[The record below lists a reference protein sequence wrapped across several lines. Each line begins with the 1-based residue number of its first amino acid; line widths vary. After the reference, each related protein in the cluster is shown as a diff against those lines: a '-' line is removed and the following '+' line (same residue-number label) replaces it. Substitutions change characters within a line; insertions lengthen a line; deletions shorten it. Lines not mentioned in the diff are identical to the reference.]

1 MEDSDQ
7 KKLMSESERLQELY
21 SMHVLQTEPDAVLD
35 EFCERVAKLFNVPS
49 CVVSLV
55 LEDRQ
60 WFKSSFGCP
69 VELAQARETPRDIS
83 FCTHVVDSRQP
94 LIVREISK
102 DPRFNNNPLVKKY
115 GFGFY
120 AGFPLTT
127 SQGNVLGS
135 LCLYDNRPRLFT
147 DREIELLGLFSERV
161 MAHLELCREL
171 ERTRASEERL
181 RKSEMQLAEA
191 QQLAHLGSWSW
202 DIQTNKVSWSDE
214 LYRSYGLK
222 PQEFGTTYEAYL
234 NYVHPEDRGHVKG
247 VIEKALRD
255 HQPFSYDQRIIRAD
269 GVVRF
274 HQARGALVV
283 NEAGQPI
290 RMFGYDQDI
299 TERKQ
304 AEEALEKSL
313 SLHRATLEST
323 ADGILVVDREGKIVS
338 FNRKFVEMW
347 QIPES
352 IISSRDDNQA
362 LEFVLK
368 QLKDPE
374 GFLKRVRD
382 LYTQPEAESYD
393 VLEFKDGRILERY
406 SQPQWISGKSVG
418 RVWSFRDVSERRKAE
433 KALAEQAIRDVLTD
447 LYNRRY
453 FEIRIQEEI
462 RHATRYNHS
471 VAIFLCDLDRFKEIN
486 DKKGHQIGDEVLKAA
501 ATCIKKSVRG
511 TDLVFRWGGDEVV
524 IILPEATRE
533 GVLVAADRIRSSVR
547 SCGEGLGVTLD
558 LSIGVATYPEHGRD
572 IDELIRIADRALYI
586 AKKGGDKLHIGEEEY
601 YLDEHSIKVVFQ
613 PVLDLQTGKITGYE
627 ALSRD
632 PQGKLSILDLF
643 RKFHAVGRLA
653 DLKQLCFKM
662 QMKAG
667 QELGLKRLFI
677 NVDFALLSTL
687 KLISPPSHTEV
698 VLEISELEALQDIT
712 GYLKIAEKWRKRG
725 FKFAIDDFGAGFI
738 SLPFIA
744 HFIPDYIKVDR
755 STIQLAVYSDGFRK
769 FSKTLILAL
778 KEYVRK
784 GIIAEG
790 IETEK
795 ELRVVKSLGIR
806 IGQGFLLGKPQD
818 LISSSG
824 TPLH

>member
-7 KKLMSESERLQELY
+7 KKLTHESVRLQELY
-21 SMHVLQTEPDAVLD
+21 SMNVLQTEPDAVLD

-69 VELAQARETPRDIS
+69 VVLAQARETPRDIS
-83 FCTHVVDSRQP
+83 FCTHVVDTRQP
-94 LIVREISK
+94 LIVPDVAK
-102 DPRFNNNPLVKKY
+102 DPRFKNNPLVQKY

-127 SQGNVLGS
+127 SRGNVLGS
-135 LCLYDNRPRLFT
+135 LCLYDNKSRVFT
-147 DREIELLGLFSERV
+147 IREVELLELFSERV

-171 ERTRASEERL
+171 ERTRAS
-181 RKSEMQLAEA
+181 
-191 QQLAHLGSWSW
+191 
-202 DIQTNKVSWSDE
+202 VS
-214 LYRSYGLK
+214 LL
-222 PQEFGTTYEAYL
+222 Q
-234 NYVHPEDRGHVKG
+234 
-247 VIEKALRD
+247 
-255 HQPFSYDQRIIRAD
+255 
-269 GVVRF
+269 
-274 HQARGALVV
+274 
-283 NEAGQPI
+283 
-290 RMFGYDQDI
+290 
-299 TERKQ
+299 
-304 AEEALEKSL
+304 
-313 SLHRATLEST
+313 ATLDST
-323 ADGILVVDREGKIVS
+323 ADGILVVDRAGKIVS
-338 FNRKFVEMW
+338 LNQQFIQMW
-347 QIPES
+347 RIPET
-352 IISSRDDNQA
+352 ILATRDDEQA
-362 LEFVLK
+362 LAFVLD
-368 QLKDPE
+368 QLKQPE
-374 GFLKRVRD
+374 QFLQKVKE
-382 LYTQPEAESYD
+382 LYSQPEAHSHD
-393 VLEFKDGRILERY
+393 ILEFKDGRIFERY
-406 SQPQWISGKSVG
+406 SQPQWIGGKSVG
-418 RVWSFRDVSERRKAE
+418 RVWSFQDVSDRRRAE

-462 RHATRYNHS
+462 HHATRYNHS
-471 VAIFLCDLDRFKEIN
+471 VAIFLCDLDHFKEIN

-501 ATCIKKSVRG
+501 ATSIKKSVRG

-533 GVLVAADRIRSSVR
+533 GVLVAADRIRSSVGK
-547 SCGEGLGVTLD
+547 CGAGLGVTLD
-558 LSIGVATYPEHGRD
+558 LSIGVAIYPEHGRN
-572 IDELIRIADRALYI
+572 IDDLIRIADRALYI
-586 AKKGGDKLHIGEEEY
+586 AKKGGDKLHLGEEEY

-613 PVLDLQTGKITGYE
+613 PVVDLRSDKITGYE

-632 PQGKLSILDLF
+632 PQGRLSILDLF
-643 RKFHAVGRLA
+643 RKYHAVGRLA
-653 DLKQLCFKM
+653 DLKQLCFKI

-667 QELGLKRLFI
+667 QELGVKRLFI
-677 NVDFALLSTL
+677 NVDFALLSAL
-687 KLISPPSHTEV
+687 KVISPPPHTEV

-744 HFIPDYIKVDR
+744 RFIPDYIKVDR
-755 STIQLAVYSDGFRK
+755 STIQLAVCSDGFRK

-778 KEYVRK
+778 KEYVSQ

-795 ELRVVKSLGIR
+795 ELRVVKSLGIG

-818 LISSSG
+818 LIRSSG
-824 TPLH
+824 SLPS

>member
-1 MEDSDQ
+1 MENSDQ
-7 KKLMSESERLQELY
+7 KKLTHESERLQELY
-21 SMHVLQTEPDAVLD
+21 SMNVLQTEPDAVLD

-69 VELAQARETPRDIS
+69 VVLAQARETPRDIS
-83 FCTHVVDSRQP
+83 FCTHVVDTRQP
-94 LIVREISK
+94 LIVPDVAK
-102 DPRFNNNPLVKKY
+102 DPRFRNNPLVQKY

-127 SQGNVLGS
+127 SRGNVLGS
-135 LCLYDNRPRLFT
+135 LCLYDNKSRVFT
-147 DREIELLGLFSERV
+147 MREVELLELFSERV

-171 ERTRASEERL
+171 DRTRAS
-181 RKSEMQLAEA
+181 
-191 QQLAHLGSWSW
+191 
-202 DIQTNKVSWSDE
+202 VS
-214 LYRSYGLK
+214 LL
-222 PQEFGTTYEAYL
+222 Q
-234 NYVHPEDRGHVKG
+234 
-247 VIEKALRD
+247 
-255 HQPFSYDQRIIRAD
+255 
-269 GVVRF
+269 
-274 HQARGALVV
+274 
-283 NEAGQPI
+283 
-290 RMFGYDQDI
+290 
-299 TERKQ
+299 
-304 AEEALEKSL
+304 
-313 SLHRATLEST
+313 ATLDST
-323 ADGILVVDREGKIVS
+323 ADGILVVDRAGKIVS
-338 FNRKFVEMW
+338 LNQQFIQMW
-347 QIPES
+347 RIPET
-352 IISSRDDNQA
+352 ILATRDDEQA
-362 LEFVLK
+362 LAFVLD
-368 QLKDPE
+368 QLKQPE
-374 GFLKRVRD
+374 QFLQKVKE
-382 LYTQPEAESYD
+382 LYSQPEAHSHD
-393 VLEFKDGRILERY
+393 VLEFKDGRVFERY
-406 SQPQWISGKSVG
+406 SQPQWIGGKSVG
-418 RVWSFRDVSERRKAE
+418 RVWSFQDVSERRRAE

-462 RHATRYNHS
+462 HHATRYNHS

-501 ATCIKKSVRG
+501 ATSIKKSVRG

-533 GVLVAADRIRSSVR
+533 GVLVAADRIRSSVGK
-547 SCGEGLGVTLD
+547 CGAGLGVTLD
-558 LSIGVATYPEHGRD
+558 LSIGVAIYPEHGRN
-572 IDELIRIADRALYI
+572 IDDLIRIADRALYI

-613 PVLDLQTGKITGYE
+613 PVVDLKSNKITGYE

-632 PQGKLSILDLF
+632 PQGRLSILDLF
-643 RKFHAVGRLA
+643 RKYHAVGRLA
-653 DLKQLCFKM
+653 DLKQFCFKI

-677 NVDFALLSTL
+677 NVDFALLSAL
-687 KLISPPSHTEV
+687 KVISPPPHTEV

-744 HFIPDYIKVDR
+744 RFIPDYIKVDR
-755 STIQLAVYSDGFRK
+755 STIQLAVCSDGFRK

-778 KEYVRK
+778 KEYVSQ

-795 ELRVVKSLGIR
+795 ELRVVKSLGIG

-818 LISSSG
+818 LIHSSG
-824 TPLH
+824 SLLS